1 MGFYLSFF
9 TRRRNR
15 SFACLSSEK
24 SNYEITYE
32 KRWTFLKKRGRF
44 LEKRWTFSEKRW
56 RFFELSPTFFLC
68 FVHCFFSFYVL
79 LLLVLRVVFF
89 LFVRSFLLMYVL
101 SMLPLLLLIFLLRD
115 GIL

>member
-1 MGFYLSFF
+1 L
-9 TRRRNR
+9 
-15 SFACLSSEK
+15 LSSEK
-24 SNYEITYE
+24 SNYETTYE

-44 LEKRWTFSEKRW
+44 LEKRW

-89 LFVRSFLLMYVL
+89 LFMRSFLLMYVL
-101 SMLPLLLLIFLLRD
+101 SMLPLLLSISLLRE
-115 GIL
+115 GVS